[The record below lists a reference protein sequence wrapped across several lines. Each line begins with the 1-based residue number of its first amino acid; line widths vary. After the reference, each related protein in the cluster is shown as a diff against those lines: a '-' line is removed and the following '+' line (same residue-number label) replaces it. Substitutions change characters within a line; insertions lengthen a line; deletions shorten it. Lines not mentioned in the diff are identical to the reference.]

1 MGRYFLYL
9 MAVVAGV
16 MLTGC
21 ASMFGNEI
29 HVVESQRPN
38 PNALKVKYL
47 ASIRIAGY
55 SDGRSFGNARKLGD
69 SEARVTGM
77 IGKDIMLDRDVTEIV
92 ADFMHKRLDDSGLQ
106 MLPKDDAGALFEL
119 SGVIRELKLDVKAR
133 DEVFIRLETTLTEVA
148 SGKVIWSGEVEQ
160 KDERY
165 AGASGNTKGN
175 IADYLKQQ
183 LGIVAVKTTEAVN
196 AVLMATRP
204 ELFSLTPGTK
214 AIAGVKI
221 LVTPGVVSPA
231 QPVVPLAVPVASD
244 SSQAS
249 ATNGMLLVTTE
260 PARAKVYLD
269 GVYYGMSPLHVEATP
284 GVHTVEVK
292 LNGFK
297 TASEKVSVR
306 KGDKTELELVL
317 EK

>member
-1 MGRYFLYL
+1 MGRFLLYL
-9 MAVVAGV
+9 MAVAVGV
-16 MLTGC
+16 MLAGC
-21 ASMFGNEI
+21 ASLSGNEV
-29 HVVESQRPN
+29 HVVESQKPN
-38 PNALKVKYL
+38 PKAPKVKYL

-55 SDGRSFGNARKLGD
+55 SDGRSVGNARKLGD
-69 SEARVTGM
+69 AEARVSGM
-77 IGKDIMLDRDVTEIV
+77 HGKDIMLDRDTTEIV
-92 ADFMHKRLDDSGLQ
+92 ADFMRKRLDDTGIQ
-106 MLPKDDAGALFEL
+106 MLAKDDASALFEL
-119 SGVIRELKLDVKAR
+119 SGVVRELKLDVKAR
-133 DEVFIRLETTLTEVA
+133 DYIEIKVETTLTEVA
-148 SGKVIWSGEVEQ
+148 SGKVIWVGEVEQ
-160 KDERY
+160 KDDRY
-165 AGASGNTKGN
+165 AGSSGNSKGN

-183 LGIVAVKTTEAVN
+183 LGIVTDKTTEAVN

-221 LVTPGVVSPA
+221 LVTPGVALPV
-231 QPVVPLAVPVASD
+231 QPVALPAVNDNA
-244 SSQAS
+244 QTS
-249 ATNGMLLVTTE
+249 AINGMLLVTTE

-269 GVYYGMSPLHVEATP
+269 GVYYGMSPLRVEATP

>member
-1 MGRYFLYL
+1 MGRFFLYL

-16 MLTGC
+16 MLAGC
-21 ASMFGNEI
+21 AGLSGNEI
-29 HVVESQRPN
+29 HVVESQKPN
-38 PNALKVKYL
+38 PKAPKVKYL

-55 SDGRSFGNARKLGD
+55 SDGRSVGNARRLGD
-69 SEARVTGM
+69 AEARVSGM
-77 IGKDIMLDRDVTEIV
+77 LGKDIMLDRDVTEIV
-92 ADFMHKRLDDSGLQ
+92 ADFMRKRLDDTGIQ
-106 MLPKDDAGALFEL
+106 MLPKDDAAALFEL
-119 SGVIRELKLDVKAR
+119 SGVVRELKLDVKAR
-133 DEVFIRLETTLTEVA
+133 DYIEIKVETTLTEVA
-148 SGKVIWSGEVEQ
+148 SGKVIWAGEVEQ
-160 KDERY
+160 KDDRY
-165 AGASGNTKGN
+165 AGASGNSKGN

-183 LGIVAVKTTEAVN
+183 LGIVTDKTTEAVN

-221 LVTPGVVSPA
+221 LVTPNVALPVQPVVSPA
-231 QPVVPLAVPVASD
+231 VNDGPQTSPA
-244 SSQAS
+244 
-249 ATNGMLLVTTE
+249 NGMLLVTTE

-269 GVYYGMSPLHVEATP
+269 GVYYGMSPLRVEATP
-284 GVHTVEVK
+284 GVHTVEIK
-292 LNGFK
+292 LSGFK